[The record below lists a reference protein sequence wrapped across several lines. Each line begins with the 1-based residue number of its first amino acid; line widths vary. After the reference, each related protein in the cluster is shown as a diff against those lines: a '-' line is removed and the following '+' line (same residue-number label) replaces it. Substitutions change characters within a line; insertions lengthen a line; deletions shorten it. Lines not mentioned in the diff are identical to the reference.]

1 MPQMNRVRKRSN
13 CFFLRNEHES
23 NFPILKLRSSEA
35 KKYCGHF
42 RISVTH
48 RFYGKSI
55 LENSEV
61 LKLPFCYLRG
71 LEFCYFGRF
80 CPSKI
85 AKIHKNFRAS
95 KCVKIGI
102 LQSPKIEF
110 K

>member
-61 LKLPFCYLRG
+61 LKLPFC
-71 LEFCYFGRF
+71 LEFYHFD
-80 CPSKI
+80 
-85 AKIHKNFRAS
+85 
-95 KCVKIGI
+95 
-102 LQSPKIEF
+102 EF
-110 K
+110 